1 HVLNLISEAVIK
13 PFNKAVASSKKVGD
27 SGEGGADAELDSDE
41 ELVSQS
47 DDEADD
53 GSSDVAD
60 HEDDAF
66 SQSLHPSQD
75 QDTEDDRLIRQA
87 LASRHIAYFP
97 TAESSTEKRKAASKN
112 QSDDPRSALKP
123 TAEAQAGSCDVGV
136 QIRQLAWFARKLRY
150 NVRLRISFQQ
160 TCSNFEL
167 PRPHTLIRDVA
178 TRWNSTFQMINR
190 ALVLWDAIVSWQ
202 EHNHKIVPAKFRIR
216 RTHKSGFEQIVSLLK
231 PLDDATFKFSA
242 KKTPTIGDVLG
253 TYEELDAHFRAV
265 EENDDVGEVWREA
278 ARRASA
284 VAAEYYGLTD
294 DSIVYYLAVMLHPQM
309 KRRFMEVMGWEA
321 SWMDRA
327 EQTLRETFDSH
338 YRSDEPETVQPLGK
352 NGQLLDPLKWWADQ
366 ARKGNDHGGLAALA
380 LDVFAAPATSVD
392 VERLFSK
399 AGNHITP
406 LRHRLKAIK
415 IGEMVS
421 VGAWF
426 REGWVP
432 KDLLADF
439 CFAQQQRRLSERNKK
454 RAQDAGDA
462 EPTSP
467 TKRMRPDP
475 AANA

>member
-1 HVLNLISEAVIK
+1 SAGVGAPEYGALRGPPRPSLAHVLNLISEAVIK

-123 TAEAQAGSCDVGV
+123 TAEAQAGSCEVGV

-216 RTHKSGFEQIVSLLK
+216 RTHKSGVEQIVSLLK

-338 YRSDEPETVQPLGK
+338 YRSDEPESQ
-352 NGQLLDPLKWWADQ
+352 NQSQ
-366 ARKGNDHGGLAALA
+366 ERSQEQ
-380 LDVFAAPATSVD
+380 TS
-392 VERLFSK
+392 K
-399 AGNHITP
+399 PITFLEKQ
-406 LRHRLKAIK
+406 LRHAAEKEA
-415 IGEMVS
+415 
-421 VGAWF
+421 
-426 REGWVP
+426 
-432 KDLLADF
+432 
-439 CFAQQQRRLSERNKK
+439 AQPFPPPPGRC
-454 RAQDAGDA
+454 
-462 EPTSP
+462 
-467 TKRMRPDP
+467 
-475 AANA
+475 